1 MHALP
6 RRGDVSNPWVR
17 EGNLYADFVVQA
29 IWLLAFLG
37 HRVIVRASVSSRLWL
52 YPKMKDVIQ
61 RCGGVKAFVQMCDM
75 GHEQKKG
82 THLYGFNVP
91 WLPTMQAG
99 RLLASYPFRSPPY
112 VRIPHGFPHSFSL
125 LLGGYDSS
133 SLAQWI
139 RAAGPR
145 RRDVSGEAGAA
156 QEETPRDPAWCSR
169 PRKGVHEDEEEG
181 KRNEVSGLRTYV
193 RHCGLRAL
201 RTLGVRT

>member
-99 RLLASYPFRSPPY
+99 RLLAPYPFRYPPY
-112 VRIPHGFPHSFSL
+112 VFLMAFRIPSRCSLEDMIVRRWRNGFGRGDPVGVTSPEKL
-125 LLGGYDSS
+125 EPPTK
-133 SLAQWI
+133 
-139 RAAGPR
+139 RPR
-145 RRDVSGEAGAA
+145 RTLPGAPD
-156 QEETPRDPAWCSR
+156 QERGCMRMRRRGRGMRFQD
-169 PRKGVHEDEEEG
+169 
-181 KRNEVSGLRTYV
+181 YV
-193 RHCGLRAL
+193 R
-201 RTLGVRT
+201 T

>member
-61 RCGGVKAFVQMCDM
+61 RCGGVKAYVQMCDM

-99 RLLASYPFRSPPY
+99 RLLAPYLFRYPPPPPY
-112 VRIPHGFPHSFSL
+112 P
-125 LLGGYDSS
+125 GGHHSS

-139 RAAGPR
+139 RAGGPR

-156 QEETPRDPAWCSR
+156 HEETPQDLAWCSR

>member
-1 MHALP
+1 MKGEGGGERGRAPPPPSATVHALP

-61 RCGGVKAFVQMCDM
+61 RCGGVKAYVQMCDM

-99 RLLASYPFRSPPY
+99 RLLASNPFRSPPY
-112 VRIPHGFPHSFSL
+112 THIQRSWLSAFLLFASWRI
-125 LLGGYDSS
+125 
-133 SLAQWI
+133 
-139 RAAGPR
+139 
-145 RRDVSGEAGAA
+145 
-156 QEETPRDPAWCSR
+156 
-169 PRKGVHEDEEEG
+169 
-181 KRNEVSGLRTYV
+181 
-193 RHCGLRAL
+193 
-201 RTLGVRT
+201 